1 MILSAYA
8 IRDYIDSVIC
18 DNDIAKRY
26 FKSIKATYKD
36 FGDCARADGQT
47 SVLIFG
53 NNINIST
60 QLPCVLVD
68 NISDLPLR
76 NGGSKGLYTV
86 QIVYKKE
93 ASFLP
98 LEMSYEILR
107 KAFKK
112 RVYKR
117 YYLESGKLYN
127 EKKEGAE
134 MIFTHVL
141 EYVEGSDR
149 ATGEIKVGNTS
160 YSYKQF
166 AVSSL
171 KTNI

>member
-8 IRDYIDSVIC
+8 IRDYIDSVIY

-36 FGDCARADGQT
+36 LGDCARADGQT
-47 SVLIFG
+47 SVLIFD

-93 ASFLP
+93 LLFSHW
-98 LEMSYEILR
+98 R
-107 KAFKK
+107 
-112 RVYKR
+112 
-117 YYLESGKLYN
+117 
-127 EKKEGAE
+127 
-134 MIFTHVL
+134 
-141 EYVEGSDR
+141 
-149 ATGEIKVGNTS
+149 
-160 YSYKQF
+160 
-166 AVSSL
+166 
-171 KTNI
+171 